1 MSRIDRALNP
11 GHYDEVPAPSADTVL
26 CVPAHPQYPL
36 PERPDFQPQ
45 IVFELL
51 EGPTGPVPVAFTS
64 PQLLRERL
72 GEAQPWVAASAE
84 WFVGLMRRTGLGTVH
99 LDPQT
104 DPLARRWTAADLT
117 EYRRDA

>member
-11 GHYDEVPAPSADTVL
+11 GRYDGAAAPPADTVL
-26 CVPAHPQYPL
+26 CVPAHPQYP
-36 PERPDFQPQ
+36 PDLQPR

-64 PQLLRERL
+64 PRLLVERL
-72 GEAQPWVAASAE
+72 GAAQPWVAASAE
-84 WFVGLMRRTGLGTVH
+84 WFVGLMRRAGLGAVH

-104 DPLARRWTAADLT
+104 DPTARRWTSTDLA
-117 EYRRDA
+117 EYRKEA